1 MNCDEYLP
9 LISAHLDGANS
20 EIEERRL
27 QEHLYT
33 CEACRALLSQMEQND
48 ALLKSSAAVPPADLT
63 ERIMREVRK
72 EQKASSSGKKR
83 IISMVT
89 SGLAVAA
96 LFGLVIWRGL
106 PFANPSKD
114 IASVADAG
122 RMLFS
127 ALGPAGTAVPEMMAE
142 EVESPR
148 DIENAA
154 APDFQTYDTANGT
167 AKSSSA
173 KRQIFC
179 DTPAAPVLVI
189 WDTGKL
195 NMLENFD
202 LAELPPY
209 ADAVPSQYPHFLTA
223 VPMQRESGKIS
234 PITVYA
240 VSYKTMMQIYYMCA
254 DVYQQNEI
262 YFPDEYTVHDSCRV
276 ILINT
281 DE

>member
-1 MNCDEYLP
+1 MSCDDFLP

-27 QEHLYT
+27 QEHLKT
-33 CEACRALLSQMEQND
+33 CEFCRTLLSQMEQND
-48 ALLKSSAAVPPADLT
+48 TLLKANAAVPPADLT

-72 EQKASSSGKKR
+72 EEKASSPRKR
-83 IISMVT
+83 YIISTVA

-96 LFGLVIWRGL
+96 LLGLVIWKGR

-114 IASVADAG
+114 SASVVDAG
-122 RMLFS
+122 KMLFS
-127 ALGPAGTAVPEMMAE
+127 ALDPAVTAAPEMMAE

-154 APDFQTYDTANGT
+154 IPNFQTADGT
-167 AKSSSA
+167 AKGSSE
-173 KRQIFC
+173 KRQIVR

-189 WDTGKL
+189 WDAGTP
-195 NMLENFD
+195 NMLDGFD

-209 ADAVPSQYPHFLTA
+209 ADAVPPQYPHFLTA

-262 YFPDEYTVHDSCRV
+262 YFPDEYTVHDSCRI

>member
-33 CEACRALLSQMEQND
+33 CEACRTLLSQMEQND

-96 LFGLVIWRGL
+96 LLGLVIWKGL

-114 IASVADAG
+114 SASVVDAG
-122 RMLFS
+122 KMLFS
-127 ALGPAGTAVPEMMAE
+127 ALDPAVTAAPEMMAE

-154 APDFQTYDTANGT
+154 IPDFQTADGT
-167 AKSSSA
+167 AKGSSE
-173 KRQIFC
+173 KRQIVR

-189 WDTGKL
+189 WDAGTP
-195 NMLENFD
+195 NMLDGFD

-209 ADAVPSQYPHFLTA
+209 ADAVPPQYPHFLTA

-234 PITVYA
+234 PITLYA

-262 YFPDEYTVHDSCRV
+262 YFPDEYTVHDSCRI